1 MLIRKNVFEELDG
14 FDEKFFVSFEDV
26 DISWRAWMIDYKSI
40 LVPKSIVHHLG
51 GQTIM
56 GKKPEIAFH
65 GFKNQLSMKITNF
78 EPSLAVRNTLLFFVI
93 YGFRELKIW
102 LDYKLKG
109 TTTLTPTNYENKI
122 AEKPSFKIITKSI
135 LWILCNPGYLVKKQ
149 RKVNYSRKIST
160 KTLMKMNIISNK
172 IQ

>member
-1 MLIRKNVFEELDG
+1 
-14 FDEKFFVSFEDV
+14 
-26 DISWRAWMIDYKSI
+26 MIGYKSI
-40 LVPKSIVHHLG
+40 LVPKSIVHHSG
-51 GQTIM
+51 SQTIM

-78 EPSLAVRNTLLFFVI
+78 EPSLAVRNTLLFFVV

-109 TTTLTPTNYENKI
+109 TTTISPTNYEDKI
-122 AEKPSFKIITKSI
+122 AEKPSFKIISKSI
-135 LWILCNPGYLVKKQ
+135 LWILCNLGYLVKKQ
-149 RKVNYSRKIST
+149 RKVNDSRKIST
-160 KTLMKMNIISNK
+160 KALMNMNIISNQ

>member
-1 MLIRKNVFEELDG
+1 
-14 FDEKFFVSFEDV
+14 
-26 DISWRAWMIDYKSI
+26 
-40 LVPKSIVHHLG
+40 
-51 GQTIM
+51 
-56 GKKPEIAFH
+56 
-65 GFKNQLSMKITNF
+65 MKITNF